1 MSKSPSI
8 APQPPPSFFSYNVCL
23 IQLTDNRMSD
33 ELRCYRCGESLA
45 ALTPPI
51 SRQDECPA
59 CENYLHVCR
68 MCIYFDR
75 DAVKQCLEDDAEE
88 VIEKEK
94 LNFCEWYKPSSD
106 VFDPVRKTREDAAKS
121 QLESL
126 FGEGGDDSS
135 KSGDDPTDAAED
147 LFK

>member
-1 MSKSPSI
+1 
-8 APQPPPSFFSYNVCL
+8 
-23 IQLTDNRMSD
+23 
-33 ELRCYRCGESLA
+33 
-45 ALTPPI
+45 
-51 SRQDECPA
+51 
-59 CENYLHVCR
+59 

-94 LNFCEWYKPSSD
+94 LNFCEWYKPSSGA
-106 VFDPVRKTREDAAKS
+106 FDPARKSREDSAKG

-126 FGEGGDDSS
+126 FGEGDSS
-135 KSGDDPTDAAED
+135 TSDDNPMSAAED

>member
-1 MSKSPSI
+1 
-8 APQPPPSFFSYNVCL
+8 
-23 IQLTDNRMSD
+23 
-33 ELRCYRCGESLA
+33 
-45 ALTPPI
+45 
-51 SRQDECPA
+51 
-59 CENYLHVCR
+59 

-106 VFDPVRKTREDAAKS
+106 AFDPARKSRVDSAKN
-121 QLESL
+121 QLDSL
-126 FGEGGDDSS
+126 FGEGDSS
-135 KSGDDPTDAAED
+135 TSDVDPVSAAED

>member
-1 MSKSPSI
+1 
-8 APQPPPSFFSYNVCL
+8 
-23 IQLTDNRMSD
+23 MSD
-33 ELRCYRCGESLA
+33 DLLCYRCGESLA

-51 SRQDECPA
+51 SRQDECPG

-106 VFDPVRKTREDAAKS
+106 AFDPARKSHEDAAKS
-121 QLESL
+121 QLDSL

-135 KSGDDPTDAAED
+135 MSDDDPMSVAED